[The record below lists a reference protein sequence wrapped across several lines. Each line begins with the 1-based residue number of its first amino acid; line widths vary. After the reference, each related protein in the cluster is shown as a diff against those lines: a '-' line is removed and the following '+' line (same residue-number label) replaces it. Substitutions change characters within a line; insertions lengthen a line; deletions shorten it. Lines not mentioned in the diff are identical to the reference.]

1 MIISQISKDNYQI
14 KLPSKIINI
23 YDHTE
28 IQNITKRVIKRINKH
43 NKLYGL
49 AILEIYQDINYG
61 TIIEIKNIKKIFSS
75 KDELEI
81 KITIHT
87 DTPFLYKIDYFDIT
101 QNNKNNIY
109 YYQNN
114 FYLELNK
121 PINKRKYLDILEK
134 SEILYNDTYKVIN
147 EEVIYM
153 KVPSVAIVGRPNVG
167 KSTIFNKLIGKKVSI
182 IEDTPGVT
190 RDRIYGT
197 VTHNNYKF
205 HLIDTGGIDVSE
217 EDFND
222 EIIIQANIA
231 IEEAEII
238 LFVVDGLEELN
249 QNDYVIRDILM
260 KSGKRVI
267 VVVNKLDNVKREEN
281 IYNYYELGFEEV
293 LPVSGEHS
301 LGLSDLLDSITKDF
315 NEIIEEEEPDDRIK
329 FCLIGRPNVGK
340 SSLVNALLNEEKVIV
355 SPIAGT
361 TRDAIDTEFTYN
373 KKKYV
378 AIDTAGI
385 RKSGKIFERIEKYSV
400 LRSMK
405 AIERSDVCLLV
416 INAEEGIIEH
426 DKHIASYAL
435 EEGKPIVIVVNKW
448 DTVNDKN
455 DIAAFTKLVRAEF
468 KFLSYAKVTF
478 VSALTKKRIFTIMPE
493 IDKAYENSHREI
505 KTSVLNEVI
514 RDAVMMKAPPSYKG
528 KRLKISF
535 AQQTGTVPPK
545 FTLFVNSNKLIHFSY
560 ERYLENK
567 LRENFDFEGT
577 PIKLEYKNKND

>member
-1 MIISQISKDNYQI
+1 M
-14 KLPSKIINI
+14 KIP
-23 YDHTE
+23 T
-28 IQNITKRVIKRINKH
+28 
-43 NKLYGL
+43 
-49 AILEIYQDINYG
+49 
-61 TIIEIKNIKKIFSS
+61 
-75 KDELEI
+75 
-81 KITIHT
+81 
-87 DTPFLYKIDYFDIT
+87 
-101 QNNKNNIY
+101 
-109 YYQNN
+109 
-114 FYLELNK
+114 
-121 PINKRKYLDILEK
+121 
-134 SEILYNDTYKVIN
+134 
-147 EEVIYM
+147 
-153 KVPSVAIVGRPNVG
+153 VAIVGRPNVG

-197 VTHNNYKF
+197 VTYDNHKF
-205 HLIDTGGIDVSE
+205 HLIDTGGIDVSSE
-217 EDFND
+217 EFND
-222 EIIIQANIA
+222 EIIVQANIA

-238 LFVVDGLEELN
+238 IFVVDGLEELN
-249 QNDYVIRDILM
+249 QNDFVIRDILM
-260 KSGKRVI
+260 KSGKRV
-267 VVVNKLDNVKREEN
+267 VVAVNKLDNVKREDN

-301 LGLSDLLDSITKDF
+301 IGLTELLDTIIKDF
-315 NEIIEEEEPDDRIK
+315 PETNVEEEEEGIK

-361 TRDAIDTEFTYN
+361 TRDAVDTSFTYN

-385 RKSGKIFERIEKYSV
+385 RKSGKILERIEKYSV

-435 EEGKPIVIVVNKW
+435 EEGKPVIIVVNKW
-448 DTVNDKN
+448 DTVRDKN
-455 DIAAFTKLVRAEF
+455 DISSFTKLVRAEF
-468 KFLSYAKVTF
+468 KFLSFAPITF

-493 IDKAYENSHREI
+493 IDKVYENSRREI
-505 KTSVLNEVI
+505 KTSILNEVI
-514 RDAVMMKAPPSYKG
+514 RDAVMLKAPPSYKG
-528 KRLKISF
+528 KRLKITF
-535 AQQTGTVPPK
+535 AQQTGTTPPK
-545 FTLFVNSNKLIHFSY
+545 FTLFVNSDKLIHFSY

-577 PIKLEYKNKND
+577 PIILEYKNKHD